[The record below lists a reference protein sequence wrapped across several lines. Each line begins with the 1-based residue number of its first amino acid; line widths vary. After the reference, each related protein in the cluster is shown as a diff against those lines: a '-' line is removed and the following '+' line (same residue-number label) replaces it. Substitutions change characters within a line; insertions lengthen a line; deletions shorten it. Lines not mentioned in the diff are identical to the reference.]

1 MIPQIYYD
9 YLGYFASILVATAL
23 MQTSILRLRMINLV
37 GASLFMVY
45 ALLIRAW
52 PVAILNSLIVCINIY
67 NLWKLLHVEEEFRV
81 LSVQPNSEYLQQFL
95 EFHKDDIQKFVP
107 EFKALNPNE
116 AQIVFFVLRNM
127 LPVGLFIAK
136 ESEGGKAVIQL
147 DYVIA
152 GYRDFKVGKFVY
164 RQKAD
169 FFRERGIRQLISYPG
184 TKAHQDYLER
194 MGFSRDF
201 VTSDR
206 HLYQLNLE

>member
-1 MIPQIYYD
+1 MNPQYYD

-37 GASLFMVY
+37 GASLFTVY

-52 PVAILNSLIVCINIY
+52 PVAILNTMIVCINLY
-67 NLWKLLHVEEEFRV
+67 KLWKLMRVEEEFRV

-95 EFHKDDIQKFVP
+95 DYHKEDIQKFVP
-107 EFKALNPNE
+107 EFKVLNPDE

-136 ESEGGKAVIQL
+136 ESTDGKAVIQL

-152 GYRDFKVGKFVY
+152 GYRDFKVGQFVY

-169 FFRERGIRQLISYPG
+169 FFKQRGIHQLISYPG
-184 TKAHQDYLER
+184 TKAHQQYLER
-194 MGFSRDF
+194 MGFRRDF

-206 HLYQLNLE
+206 HLYQLNLD